1 MKTSGIYKIVNKVN
15 GKYYVGSSL
24 DIYGEPNPWNGR
36 IYKHKSHL
44 RSKRHYNKHLQSAW
58 DKYGQDAFDFIVV
71 ETTKPSRDIVL
82 QVEQKYLDIA
92 KMEKEKCYNKS
103 FTARGPDWTEENR
116 QKRSILISGK
126 NNPNYGNGNK
136 IKGKKNPFYGR
147 THSKESI
154 SKIIVGRIKRIG
166 KNNVRYDHT
175 VYHFYN
181 ISTKE
186 KFIGT
191 RGDLMMKHKELHSV
205 GMSEL
210 VNNKSKQYKN
220 WTLITCGG
228 RS

>member
-24 DIYGEPNPWNGR
+24 DIYGEPHGR
-36 IYKHKSHL
+36 FYQHKAHL
-44 RSKRHYNKHLQSAW
+44 NCQRHYNLHLQSAW
-58 DKYGQDAFDFIVV
+58 NKYKPESFEFTVIE
-71 ETTKPSRDIVL
+71 ETPCEKNIIL
-82 QVEQKYLDIA
+82 EVEQKYLDIA
-92 KMEKEKCYNKS
+92 KTEKHKCYNKS
-103 FTARGPDWTEENR
+103 FTASGPDWTEENR
-116 QKRSILISGK
+116 RKRSILVSGK

-220 WTLITCGG
+220 WILITCGG